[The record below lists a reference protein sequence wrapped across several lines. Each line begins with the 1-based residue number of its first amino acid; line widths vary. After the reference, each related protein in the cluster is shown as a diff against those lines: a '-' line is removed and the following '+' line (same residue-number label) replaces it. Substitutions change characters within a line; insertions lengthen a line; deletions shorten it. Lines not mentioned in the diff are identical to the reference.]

1 TACRTAWSISTP
13 DMLDGSIRAAVT
25 IGFPTTAGGHR
36 HSSDTPT
43 SESIRPRSA
52 MISVALGRNEQMR
65 TAPDVSLCESCVFM
79 RLVENRR
86 GSRFL
91 LCLNVMIQ
99 TKYPRQPV
107 LACPGYAPGRKS
119 GPDE

>member
-1 TACRTAWSISTP
+1 
-13 DMLDGSIRAAVT
+13 MVDGSICAAVT
-25 IGFPTTAGGHR
+25 TGFPTTAGGHR

-43 SESIRPRSA
+43 SESISPRSA

-65 TAPDVSLCESCVFM
+65 TGPDVSLCESCAFM

-91 LCLNVMIQ
+91 LCRNDTIQ
-99 TKYPRQPV
+99 ARSPGQPV
-107 LACPGYAPGRKS
+107 LTCPG
-119 GPDE
+119 

>member
-1 TACRTAWSISTP
+1 
-13 DMLDGSIRAAVT
+13 
-25 IGFPTTAGGHR
+25 
-36 HSSDTPT
+36 
-43 SESIRPRSA
+43 

-91 LCLNVMIQ
+91 LCLNDMIQ